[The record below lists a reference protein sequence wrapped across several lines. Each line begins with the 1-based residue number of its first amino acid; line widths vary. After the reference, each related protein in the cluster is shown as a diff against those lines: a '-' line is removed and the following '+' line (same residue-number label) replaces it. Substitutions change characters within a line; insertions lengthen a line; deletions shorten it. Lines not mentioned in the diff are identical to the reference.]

1 MTIRISKHRWA
12 LTLVLSLLFC
22 STAFPQTDETH
33 PEFDSVMAAVNGW
46 IKTLETGDLIRRAEL
61 TIDGAVVHRL
71 VQQDDGSFDLRPRVR
86 NIDTSVVQSS
96 VQIERLWE
104 ERVLIN
110 DTMAV
115 FWASYDFW
123 IDGSFS
129 HCGTD
134 VFDLIKVDDQ
144 WKLGNMMYTIQRTG
158 CPPSPLGE
166 L

>member
-1 MTIRISKHRWA
+1 MTIQFTKHRWQFTFA
-12 LTLVLSLLFC
+12 LSVFFS
-22 STAFPQTDETH
+22 SSAFSQTDEAH
-33 PEFDSVMAAVNGW
+33 PEFDSVMTAVNGW
-46 IKTLETGDLIRRAEL
+46 IKTLETGDLKRRAEL
-61 TIDGAVVHRL
+61 TIDGSIVQRL

-86 NIDTSVVQSS
+86 NIDTSAVQSS
-96 VQIERLWE
+96 VQIERYWG

-134 VFDLIKVDDQ
+134 VFDLIKVDGQ
-144 WKLGNMMYTIQRTG
+144 WKLGNMMYTIQRAG